1 MQHAKERQRDRP
13 EADRHG
19 AFPGEP
25 AVSELKCALVYP
37 LPFKALLHFCIYEC
51 TPHLRAVR
59 SASQTPAE
67 RAAP

>member
-1 MQHAKERQRDRP
+1 MAPRAGPSLRCHNGGSMQHAKERQRDRP

-37 LPFKALLHFCIYEC
+37 LPLQARY
-51 TPHLRAVR
+51 
-59 SASQTPAE
+59 
-67 RAAP
+67 

>member
-37 LPFKALLHFCIYEC
+37 LPLQARY
-51 TPHLRAVR
+51 
-59 SASQTPAE
+59 
-67 RAAP
+67 

>member
-37 LPFKALLHFCIYEC
+37 LPFKPRF
-51 TPHLRAVR
+51 
-59 SASQTPAE
+59 QF
-67 RAAP
+67 